1 MLLAAVAM
9 GSLAARGQDAKTDPR
24 SPDDPTR
31 PGYVGGG
38 PGRTS
43 TSQRRSGPGLSPADR
58 ARLIQSIE
66 EQLAQM
72 PCKDRT
78 QKSPADRFV
87 FTAIEAQGMRASV
100 DYRVVQGLK
109 ETAEAVA
116 DFLLGTPAEAVRDWE
131 ALARVKTASA
141 ARKQIELAKTQ
152 SIEGRLE
159 RFPLTGRGRKAP
171 DDVFVVGTAELRL
184 SDRHAD
190 IRFQAMRGTG
200 EVAGFLIAY
209 TVGAPEQTQ
218 RLWHVFLRTKSD
230 GDAEQFLTG
239 LRRQYDA
246 AETYRSS
253 IATIYRAKTTRR
265 C

>member
-1 MLLAAVAM
+1 
-9 GSLAARGQDAKTDPR
+9 
-24 SPDDPTR
+24 
-31 PGYVGGG
+31 
-38 PGRTS
+38 
-43 TSQRRSGPGLSPADR
+43 
-58 ARLIQSIE
+58 LIQSIE

-87 FTAIEAQGMRASV
+87 FTAIEAQGPRASV

-131 ALARVKTASA
+131 ALARVKTENA
-141 ARKQIELAKTQ
+141 AQKQIELAKAQ

-159 RFPLTGRGRKAP
+159 RFPLTGRGRKSP

-200 EVAGFLIAY
+200 DVAGFLIAY
-209 TVGAPEQTQ
+209 TLGAPEQTQ

-246 AETYRSS
+246 AESYRSS